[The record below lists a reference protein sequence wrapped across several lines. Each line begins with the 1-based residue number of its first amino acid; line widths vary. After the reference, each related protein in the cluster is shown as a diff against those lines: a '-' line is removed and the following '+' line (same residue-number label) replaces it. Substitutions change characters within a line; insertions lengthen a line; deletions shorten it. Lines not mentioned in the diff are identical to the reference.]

1 MENTDVRVLVFNEKN
16 QILLVLERGGVK
28 TIGGRTFEKP
38 SRWGLPGGRSEPK
51 DEDEI
56 DTGRREAEEETGLWI
71 DINPRYTLVR
81 LGDNCRK
88 VVLFGYP
95 VAGQIRINPEEILD
109 CRWFTKSVLWDEKF
123 DMYNGHRRMAQEL
136 LQKLGR

>member
-16 QILLVLERGGVK
+16 QILLVLEKGGTK
-28 TIGGRTFEKP
+28 TISGRTFEKP
-38 SRWGLPGGRSEPK
+38 SKWGLPGGRGEPE

-71 DINPRYTLVR
+71 DISPRFTVVR

-95 VAGQIRINPEEILD
+95 AAGQIKINPAEILA
-109 CRWFTKSVLWDEKF
+109 CRWFPVSVLWDEKF
-123 DMYNGHRRMAQEL
+123 DMYNGHRQMAQAL
-136 LQKLGR
+136 LRKLRR